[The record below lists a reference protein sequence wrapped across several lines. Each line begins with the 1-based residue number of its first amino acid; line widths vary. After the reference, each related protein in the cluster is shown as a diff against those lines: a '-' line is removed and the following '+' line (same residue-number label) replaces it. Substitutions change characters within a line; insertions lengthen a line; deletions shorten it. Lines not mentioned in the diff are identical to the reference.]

1 MKKRWI
7 IMGVAGILFL
17 GVLLGV
23 SSQFAMRDERAEIG
37 VLMHSGASRLSEV
50 SSEYVDFLDSILD
63 GNIKKLEISDNQ
75 ETLNAAEQFCA
86 EGGDVL
92 ISWDAKN
99 LPEILQICEENQV
112 FLLQIWEMSA
122 DTDIRERALKHKY
135 FLGYLLSDEME
146 AGEKMAQSLREDGCE
161 EISIL
166 TFHPEEENSSI
177 QQRRKISFQA
187 ALEPANPQINLEVYS
202 FSEGIRYLARL
213 NREIDGLLLSERI
226 MEYSAQT
233 ASEILGNEKMKF
245 AYFDVNDYTREDLE
259 AGVVTM
265 AACGQQNILE
275 LAVAYADAF
284 VKNGKNP
291 GEKLQIM
298 CPYLYL
304 TSGEEFDRYQRL
316 CVEKP
321 AYSEE
326 MVLELIDSL
335 ADGTDRLEEYA
346 QNYSL
351 SWLES
356 QGRDGGEQG

>member
-1 MKKRWI
+1 
-7 IMGVAGILFL
+7 MGTAGILLLGCLL
-17 GVLLGV
+17 GVL
-23 SSQFAMRDERAEIG
+23 SQFAMQDERAEIG
-37 VLMHSGASRLSEV
+37 VLMHSGESRLSEV
-50 SSEYVDFLDSILD
+50 SSEYLDFLDSILD
-63 GNIKKLEISDNQ
+63 GNIRKLEIPDNQ
-75 ETLNAAEQFCA
+75 EALNAAEQFCA

-112 FLLQIWEMSA
+112 YLLQIWEMNA
-122 DTDIRERALKHKY
+122 DTDIRERALNHEY
-135 FLGYLLSDEME
+135 FLGYLLSDDMD
-146 AGEKMAQSLREDGCE
+146 AGEKMVQSLRADGCE

-166 TFHPEEENSSI
+166 TFHPEEENSSV

-187 ALEPANPQINLEVYS
+187 ALEPESPVINLEVYS

-213 NREIDGLLLSERI
+213 NRKTDGLLLSERI
-226 MEYSAQT
+226 MEYSART
-233 ASEILGNEKMKF
+233 ASEILRNEKMKF
-245 AYFDVNDYTREDLE
+245 AYFDLSDYTREDLE

-265 AACGQQNILE
+265 AACGQQNVLE

-284 VKNGKNP
+284 IKNGKNP

-304 TSGEEFDRYQRL
+304 TSGEEFDLYQRL
-316 CVEKP
+316 CVEKM
-321 AYSEE
+321 AYSED
-326 MVLELIDSL
+326 MIRELIDSL

-351 SWLES
+351 PWLES
-356 QGRDGGEQG
+356 QGRDGGEPG

>member
-1 MKKRWI
+1 
-7 IMGVAGILFL
+7 MGTAGILLLGCLL
-17 GVLLGV
+17 GVL
-23 SSQFAMRDERAEIG
+23 SQFAMQDERAEIG
-37 VLMHSGASRLSEV
+37 VLMHSGESRLSEV
-50 SSEYVDFLDSILD
+50 SSEYLDFLDSILD
-63 GNIKKLEISDNQ
+63 GNIRKLEIPDNQ
-75 ETLNAAEQFCA
+75 EALNAAEQFCA
-86 EGGDVL
+86 GGGDVL

-112 FLLQIWEMSA
+112 YLLQIWEMSA
-122 DTDIRERALKHKY
+122 DTDIRERALNHEY
-135 FLGYLLSDEME
+135 FLGYLLSDDMD
-146 AGEKMAQSLREDGCE
+146 AGEKMVQSLRADGCE

-166 TFHPEEENSSI
+166 TFHPEEENSSV

-187 ALEPANPQINLEVYS
+187 ALEPESPVINLEVYS

-213 NREIDGLLLSERI
+213 NRKTDGLLLSERI
-226 MEYSAQT
+226 MEYSERT
-233 ASEILGNEKMKF
+233 ASEILRNEKMKF
-245 AYFDVNDYTREDLE
+245 AYFDLSDYTREDLE

-284 VKNGKNP
+284 IKNGKNP

-304 TSGEEFDRYQRL
+304 TSGEEFDLYQRL
-316 CVEKP
+316 CVEKM
-321 AYSEE
+321 AYSED
-326 MVLELIDSL
+326 MIRELIDSL

-351 SWLES
+351 PRLES
-356 QGRDGGEQG
+356 QGRDGGEPG